1 MTDDVLTD
9 ALEKMAKAAAHL
21 QDEFGNIRTGRAT
34 PAVVERLKIDYYGA
48 ETPLKQ
54 LAGFSV
60 PEARLLV
67 IQPYDRSSMK
77 AIEKAIMNS
86 DLGMQPSNDG
96 NVIRLQFPP
105 LTQERRKEMVKV
117 VKAKAE
123 DARVAVRNIRRH
135 ARHEMEQAEK
145 TGAISSDELD
155 RAEKELEKLTH
166 EYVAEIDKHLAH
178 KEQELLEV

>member
-21 QDEFGNIRTGRAT
+21 QDEFANIRTGRAT
-34 PAVVERLKIDYYGA
+34 PGVVERLKIDYYGT

-67 IQPYDRSSMK
+67 IQPYDKGSMK

-105 LTQERRKEMVKV
+105 LTQDRRKEMVKM

-145 TGAISSDELD
+145 AGDISTDELD